1 MKFTPDLSKAEPET
15 KLPTAPSVSRRWGM
29 GNWQLLI
36 GIIFSAAFLLMAL
49 RNIDLRETANA
60 LRRVNVLILCAA
72 IASYVFSIAAK
83 AARWR
88 LLLTVHKAPSFG
100 RAFSILSVGQMMN
113 AFLPAHLGEFARAY
127 LMGEAEAD
135 SKVYVLGTVAVERM
149 ADLLLL
155 LASLTIL
162 LSQMALPDWLASPAR
177 GTSLV
182 MAFLIPFFVFLAWQR
197 NFILRMTERASHLVP
212 LPWRDWLVRQV
223 HSGLASL
230 DAVRRP
236 RLLAGLIIWSVIIC
250 LVSALTN
257 YLVFQAL
264 GLSLPFWASLL
275 LLVVLQVGTEVP
287 SSPGGIGVFQYL
299 VILTLAFYAVDKN
312 VALAYSVLLYLVIYV
327 PIALI
332 GVYCLW
338 REKIT
343 WKKLDEAAAMLKR
356 LRSRVAK

>member
-1 MKFTPDLSKAEPET
+1 
-15 KLPTAPSVSRRWGM
+15 
-29 GNWQLLI
+29 
-36 GIIFSAAFLLMAL
+36 MAL

-60 LRRVNVLILCAA
+60 LSRVNVLILCAA

-83 AARWR
+83 AARWQ
-88 LLLTVHKAPSFG
+88 LLLTVHKSPSFG
-100 RAFSILSVGQMMN
+100 RAFSILSIGQMMN
-113 AFLPAHLGEFARAY
+113 AFIPAHLGEFARAY

-135 SKVYVLGTVAVERM
+135 SKVYVLGTVVVERI
-149 ADLLLL
+149 ADLFMLW
-155 LASLTIL
+155 ASLTIL

-197 NFILRMTERASHLVP
+197 NFVLRMTERASHLFP
-212 LPWRDWLVRQV
+212 LPWREWLVRQV
-223 HSGLASL
+223 HSGLASSGCGSSPAFIGRL
-230 DAVRRP
+230 DH
-236 RLLAGLIIWSVIIC
+236 
-250 LVSALTN
+250 LVSD
-257 YLVFQAL
+257 YLSGQCPHQLPGIPAL

-356 LRSRVAK
+356 LRSRAAK